1 MSSQHIGK
9 ATIKIGGVTLKSLPG
24 AKLNMGGVKRTAV
37 ISDGGVVGYSEE
49 VVAPMLDCTVVLGK
63 GESAKALDFD
73 DATATFAADTGQMWS
88 LGNAFNTEPI
98 EITAKDGGGIPLK
111 ISAKTCEEITS

>member
-9 ATIKIGGVTLKSLPG
+9 ATIKIGGVTLKSQSG
-24 AKLNMGGVKRTAV
+24 AKLNVGGIKRTPV

-49 VVAPMLDCTVVLGK
+49 VVPPMLECTVVLGQ
-63 GESAKALDFD
+63 GESLKALDFS

-88 LGNAFNTEPI
+88 LGNAFNTESL
-98 EITAKDGGGIPLK
+98 EVTAKDGGGIPLK